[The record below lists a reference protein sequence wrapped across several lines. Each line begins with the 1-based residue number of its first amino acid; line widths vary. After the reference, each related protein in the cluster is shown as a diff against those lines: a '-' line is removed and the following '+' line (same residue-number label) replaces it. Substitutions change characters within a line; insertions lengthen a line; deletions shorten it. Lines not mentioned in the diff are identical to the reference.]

1 MAFLTSDKIKVFP
14 AGFRKNVTDNSKT
27 TTEENLT
34 GLTLLSADNS
44 IRNRWIEN
52 PENSDEYLICIKG
65 YKFIIAKSDIPSG
78 CEYASIKLRTIDN
91 LKVLGNYNDLGNPS
105 LDVMVRVENN
115 DISQFQGLE
124 FSITQPEPAVD
135 KYWVQKNTNLII
147 TSKEIKNVGSA
158 KVKSI
163 SQEFNTETL
172 NVTTMNATAV
182 DVTND
187 AYIGGNL
194 SVWGKVNNLTFESSA
209 EYPIGITNS
218 SASVKAAKN
227 TEVIFNKGINVEGDT
242 NINVV
247 TTIGSAD
254 TGPVTIKSDGAG
266 DTSIVGPNYGK
277 INLPSNNDTNIDKV
291 WVQKNSQNYWVEH
304 TSTASGSTIMS
315 RDSNGDTAVRNLTAE
330 KVNNI
335 SINKAAAKESEP
347 AKLAISAAGSTKD
360 GFGLNIADPAQ
371 LKVTA
376 SGTILVETNDS
387 AGDTTYVGSG
397 VHVSLNEAGS
407 QITIGKNS
415 FNSVGNV
422 ANPGVE
428 LPLAK
433 TAHIGEANDANKIV
447 VTDASGNI
455 SGAAL
460 GEVAKAT
467 NVTTNINGKAI
478 STIFETDGVTVK
490 SATNAT
496 NAETASKV
504 GHTLSFITTG
514 NGGTDA
520 YDGSTGRAI
529 SYNSIG
535 AAPASHADSNGNNGK
550 GTTANYGH
558 VKLGLAD
565 QNGVIAADGVAA
577 PNGHTHS
584 QYLTGNQNITF
595 TGDVTGSGETDV
607 ELTLKASGA
616 AAGSYGDSNAQT
628 PNYGGTFKVPYITV
642 DAKGRVTEISEHTV
656 KIPASDNKDT
666 LNTAGS
672 GDFAGKLYLIGAR
685 GQAPSYETYSN
696 NKVYTENGNLYC
708 TQLYLSSDAR
718 LKDNLTFYTPDKSV
732 LDLPVYKYD
741 FIEGPKNQIGCLAQD
756 LKNICPEIVTED
768 EKGYLHIIESKL
780 VYLLLDEVKKLKQE
794 VEDLKR
800 R

>member
-14 AGFRKNVTDNSKT
+14 AGFREGATDNSKT

-34 GLTLLSADNS
+34 GLTLLSADND

-65 YKFIIAKSDIPSG
+65 YKFIIAKLDIPEG
-78 CEYASIKLRTIDN
+78 CEYASIKLRTIDK
-91 LKVLGNYNDLGNPS
+91 LKVLGNYSNLKNPS
-105 LDVMVRVENN
+105 LDVKIKVE
-115 DISQFQGLE
+115 DKDVSYFQGLE
-124 FSITQPEPAVD
+124 FSTTPPSDSDI
-135 KYWVQKNTNLII
+135 YWVQKNTKLII
-147 TSKEIKNVGSA
+147 TSDEVKNAGSA
-158 KVKSI
+158 EVKSI

-172 NVTTMNATAV
+172 NATTMNATSI
-182 DVTND
+182 DVADN
-187 AYIGGNL
+187 AYVGGNL
-194 SVWGKVNNLTFESSA
+194 NVWGEVNNLTFGSSA
-209 EYPIGITNS
+209 KYPIGITNS
-218 SASVKAAKN
+218 SASMKVAKN

-254 TGPVTIKSDGAG
+254 TGPVTIKSDGVG
-266 DTSIVGPNYGK
+266 NTSIVGPNYGK

-304 TSTASGSTIMS
+304 TSTASGSTIIS

-347 AKLAISAAGSTKD
+347 AKLAISTTGSNDKS
-360 GFGLNIADPAQ
+360 FGLNIADPAQ

-376 SGTILVETNDS
+376 SGTILVETNET

-397 VHVSLNEAGS
+397 VHVSLNEAGNKL
-407 QITIGKNS
+407 TVGK
-415 FNSVGNV
+415 NSVGNT

-478 STIFETDGVTVK
+478 SDIFEKDGITVK
-490 SATNAT
+490 KATDANRAAT
-496 NAETASKV
+496 AAKV
-504 GHTLSFITTG
+504 EYGLSFITNG
-514 NGGTDA
+514 NGGTA
-520 YDGSTGRAI
+520 SYDGSTGRAI

-558 VKLGLAD
+558 VKLVGGDLKDASASAD
-565 QNGVIAADGVAA
+565 AGVAA
-577 PNGHTHS
+577 ASNHTHS
-584 QYLTGNQNITF
+584 QYLTGNQTITF
-595 TGDVTGSGETDV
+595 TGDVIGSGETNV
-607 ELTLKASGA
+607 ELTLKDSGA
-616 AAGSYGDSNAQT
+616 IAGIYGDPDAQT
-628 PNYGGTFKVPYITV
+628 PNYGGTFKVPYIKV
-642 DAKGRVTEISEHTV
+642 DAKGIITEISHHTV
-656 KIPASDNKDT
+656 KIPVSDNKDT

-672 GDFAGKLYLIGAR
+672 DNYTGTEILYLIGAR
-685 GQAPSYETYSN
+685 RQAPSYETYSN
-696 NKVYTENGNLYC
+696 SNVYTKSGNLYC

-718 LKDNLTFYTPDKSV
+718 LKDNLMLYTPNKSV

-756 LKNICPEIVTED
+756 LQDICPEIVTED

-794 VEDLKR
+794 VEDLKK
-800 R
+800 

>member
-52 PENSDEYLICIKG
+52 PENSDEYLIYIKG
-65 YKFIIAKSDIPSG
+65 YKFIIAKSDIPSD

-91 LKVLGNYNDLGNPS
+91 LKVLGNYNDLNNPS
-105 LDVMVRVENN
+105 LDVTVRVEDK

-124 FSITQPEPAVD
+124 FSTTPPSTGD
-135 KYWVQKNTNLII
+135 NYWVQKNTNLII

-172 NVTTMNATAV
+172 NVTTMNATDI
-182 DVTND
+182 DVANN

-194 SVWGKVNNLTFESSA
+194 SVWGEVNNLTFESSA
-209 EYPIGITNS
+209 NYPIGITNS

-227 TEVIFNKGINVEGDT
+227 TEIIFNKGINVEGDT
-242 NINVV
+242 NINVT

-266 DTSIVGPNYGK
+266 NTSIVGPNYGK
-277 INLPSNNDTNIDKV
+277 INLPSNNNTNIDKV

-315 RDSNGDTAVRNLTAE
+315 RDRNGDTEARNLTIE

-347 AKLAISAAGSTKD
+347 AKLAISAAGSTGVD
-360 GFGLNIADPAQ
+360 FGLNIADPAQ

-376 SGTILVETNDS
+376 GGTILVETNDT

-397 VHVSLNEAGS
+397 VHVSLNEAGN
-407 QITIGKNS
+407 QITVGKNS
-415 FNSVGNV
+415 ADNV
-422 ANPGVE
+422 ANPSVE

-433 TAHIGEANDANKIV
+433 TSSIGNISDANKIV

-478 STIFETDGVTVK
+478 STIFETDGITVK
-490 SATNAT
+490 NATNAT
-496 NAETASKV
+496 NAETAGKV
-504 GHTLSFITTG
+504 SYTLSFITNG
-514 NGGTDA
+514 NGETSA
-520 YDGSTGRAI
+520 YDGSTARAI

-535 AAPASHADSNGNNGK
+535 AASASHADSNGDNGK
-550 GTTANYGH
+550 GTGTNYGH
-558 VKLGLAD
+558 VKLGLID
-565 QNGVIAADGVAA
+565 QNGVIAADGIAA

-584 QYLTGNQNITF
+584 QYLTGNQTITF
-595 TGDVTGSGETDV
+595 TGDVTGSGETDI

-628 PNYGGTFKVPYITV
+628 PNYGETFKVPYITV
-642 DAKGRVTEISEHTV
+642 DAKGRVTGISDHTV

-672 GDFAGKLYLIGAR
+672 NDYADKLYLIGAP

-696 NKVYTENGNLYC
+696 NKVYTQNGNLYC

-756 LKNICPEIVTED
+756 LQDICPEIVTKD

>member
-65 YKFIIAKSDIPSG
+65 YKFIIAKSDIPSD

-91 LKVLGNYNDLGNPS
+91 LKVLGNYNDLNNPS
-105 LDVMVRVENN
+105 LDVTVRVEDN

-172 NVTTMNATAV
+172 NVTTMNAADI
-182 DVTND
+182 DVANN

-194 SVWGKVNNLTFESSA
+194 SVWGEVNNLTFESSA
-209 EYPIGITNS
+209 NYPIGITNS

-227 TEVIFNKGINVEGDT
+227 TEIIFNKGINVEGDT

-254 TGPVTIKSDGAG
+254 TGPVTIKSDGVG
-266 DTSIVGPNYGK
+266 NTSIVGPNYGK

-315 RDSNGDTAVRNLTAE
+315 RDRNGDTEARNLTIE

-347 AKLAISAAGSTKD
+347 AKLAISAAGSTGVD
-360 GFGLNIADPAQ
+360 FGLNIADPAQ

-376 SGTILVETNDS
+376 GGTILVETNDT

-397 VHVSLNEAGS
+397 VHVSLNEAGN
-407 QITIGKNS
+407 QITVGKNS
-415 FNSVGNV
+415 ADNV

-433 TAHIGEANDANKIV
+433 TAHIGDPSDANKIV

-478 STIFETDGVTVK
+478 STIFETDGITVK
-490 SATNAT
+490 NATNAT
-496 NAETASKV
+496 NAETAGKV
-504 GHTLSFITTG
+504 SYTLSFITNG
-514 NGGTDA
+514 NGETSA
-520 YDGSTGRAI
+520 YDGSTARII

-535 AAPASHADSNGNNGK
+535 AASASHADSNGDNGK
-550 GTTANYGH
+550 GTGTNYGH
-558 VKLGLAD
+558 VKLGLID

-577 PNGHTHS
+577 PNGHIHS
-584 QYLTGNQNITF
+584 QYLTGNQTITF
-595 TGDVTGSGETDV
+595 TGDVTGSGETAI

-642 DAKGRVTEISEHTV
+642 DAKGRVTEISDHTV

-672 GDFAGKLYLIGAR
+672 NDYADKLYLIGAP

-696 NKVYTENGNLYC
+696 NKVYTQNGNLYC

-718 LKDNLTFYTPDKSV
+718 LKDNLTFYTPDKSI

-756 LKNICPEIVTED
+756 LQDICPEIVTED

>member
-52 PENSDEYLICIKG
+52 PENSDEYLIYIKG
-65 YKFIIAKSDIPSG
+65 YKFIIAKSDIPSD

-91 LKVLGNYNDLGNPS
+91 LKVLGNYNDLNNPS
-105 LDVMVRVENN
+105 LDVTVRVEDK

-124 FSITQPEPAVD
+124 FSTTPPSTGD
-135 KYWVQKNTNLII
+135 NYWVQKNTNLII

-172 NVTTMNATAV
+172 NVTTMNATDI
-182 DVTND
+182 DVANN

-194 SVWGKVNNLTFESSA
+194 SVWGEVNNLTFESSA
-209 EYPIGITNS
+209 NYPIGITNS

-227 TEVIFNKGINVEGDT
+227 TEIIFNKGINVEGDT
-242 NINVV
+242 NINVT

-266 DTSIVGPNYGK
+266 NTSIVGPNYGK
-277 INLPSNNDTNIDKV
+277 INLPSNNNTNIDKV

-315 RDSNGDTAVRNLTAE
+315 RDRNGDTEARNLTIE

-347 AKLAISAAGSTKD
+347 AKLAISAAGSTGVD
-360 GFGLNIADPAQ
+360 FGLNIADPAQ

-376 SGTILVETNDS
+376 GGTILVETNDT

-397 VHVSLNEAGS
+397 VHVSLNEAGN
-407 QITIGKNS
+407 QITVGKNS
-415 FNSVGNV
+415 ADNV
-422 ANPGVE
+422 ANPSVE

-433 TAHIGEANDANKIV
+433 TSSIGNISDANKIV

-478 STIFETDGVTVK
+478 STIFETDGITVK
-490 SATNAT
+490 NATNAT
-496 NAETASKV
+496 NAETAGKV
-504 GHTLSFITTG
+504 SYTLSFITNG
-514 NGGTDA
+514 NGETSA
-520 YDGSTGRAI
+520 YDGSTARAI

-535 AAPASHADSNGNNGK
+535 AASASHADSNGDNGK
-550 GTTANYGH
+550 GTGTNYGH
-558 VKLGLAD
+558 VKLGLID
-565 QNGVIAADGVAA
+565 QNGVIAADGIAA

-584 QYLTGNQNITF
+584 QYLTGNQTITF
-595 TGDVTGSGETDV
+595 TGDVTGSGETDI

-628 PNYGGTFKVPYITV
+628 PNYGETFKVPYITV
-642 DAKGRVTEISEHTV
+642 DAKGRVTGISDHTV

-672 GDFAGKLYLIGAR
+672 NDYADKLYLIGAP

-696 NKVYTENGNLYC
+696 NKVYTQNGNLYC

-756 LKNICPEIVTED
+756 LQDICPEIVTED

>member
-52 PENSDEYLICIKG
+52 PENSDEYLIYIKG
-65 YKFIIAKSDIPSG
+65 YKFIIAKSDIPSD

-91 LKVLGNYNDLGNPS
+91 LKVLGNYNDLNNPS
-105 LDVMVRVENN
+105 LDVTVRVEDK

-124 FSITQPEPAVD
+124 FSTTPPSTGD
-135 KYWVQKNTNLII
+135 NYWVQKNTNLII

-172 NVTTMNATAV
+172 NVTTMNATDI
-182 DVTND
+182 DVANN

-194 SVWGKVNNLTFESSA
+194 SVWGEVNNLTFESSA
-209 EYPIGITNS
+209 NYPIGITNS

-227 TEVIFNKGINVEGDT
+227 TEIIFNKGINVEGDT
-242 NINVV
+242 NINVT

-266 DTSIVGPNYGK
+266 NTSIVGPNYGK
-277 INLPSNNDTNIDKV
+277 INLPSNNNTNIDKV

-315 RDSNGDTAVRNLTAE
+315 RDRNGDTEARNLTIE

-347 AKLAISAAGSTKD
+347 AKLAISAAGSTGVD
-360 GFGLNIADPAQ
+360 FGLNIADPAQ

-376 SGTILVETNDS
+376 GGTILVETNDT

-397 VHVSLNEAGS
+397 VHVSLNEAGN
-407 QITIGKNS
+407 QITVGKNS
-415 FNSVGNV
+415 ADNV
-422 ANPGVE
+422 ANPSVE

-433 TAHIGEANDANKIV
+433 TSSIGNISDANKIV

-478 STIFETDGVTVK
+478 STIFETDGITVK
-490 SATNAT
+490 NATNAT
-496 NAETASKV
+496 NAETAGKV
-504 GHTLSFITTG
+504 SYTLSFITNG
-514 NGGTDA
+514 NGETSA
-520 YDGSTGRAI
+520 YDGSTARTI

-535 AAPASHADSNGNNGK
+535 AASASHADSNGDNGK
-550 GTTANYGH
+550 GTGTNYGH
-558 VKLGLAD
+558 VKLGLID
-565 QNGVIAADGVAA
+565 QNGVIAADGIAA

-584 QYLTGNQNITF
+584 QYLTGNQTITF
-595 TGDVTGSGETDV
+595 TGDVTGSGETDI

-628 PNYGGTFKVPYITV
+628 PNYGETFKVPYITV
-642 DAKGRVTEISEHTV
+642 DAKGRVTGISDHTV

-672 GDFAGKLYLIGAR
+672 NDYADKLYLIGAP

-696 NKVYTENGNLYC
+696 NKVYTQNGNLYC

-756 LKNICPEIVTED
+756 LQDICPEIVTKD

>member
-1 MAFLTSDKIKVFP
+1 
-14 AGFRKNVTDNSKT
+14 
-27 TTEENLT
+27 
-34 GLTLLSADNS
+34 
-44 IRNRWIEN
+44 
-52 PENSDEYLICIKG
+52 
-65 YKFIIAKSDIPSG
+65 
-78 CEYASIKLRTIDN
+78 
-91 LKVLGNYNDLGNPS
+91 
-105 LDVMVRVENN
+105 
-115 DISQFQGLE
+115 
-124 FSITQPEPAVD
+124 
-135 KYWVQKNTNLII
+135 
-147 TSKEIKNVGSA
+147 
-158 KVKSI
+158 
-163 SQEFNTETL
+163 
-172 NVTTMNATAV
+172 
-182 DVTND
+182 
-187 AYIGGNL
+187 
-194 SVWGKVNNLTFESSA
+194 
-209 EYPIGITNS
+209 
-218 SASVKAAKN
+218 
-227 TEVIFNKGINVEGDT
+227 
-242 NINVV
+242 
-247 TTIGSAD
+247 
-254 TGPVTIKSDGAG
+254 
-266 DTSIVGPNYGK
+266 
-277 INLPSNNDTNIDKV
+277 
-291 WVQKNSQNYWVEH
+291 
-304 TSTASGSTIMS
+304 MS